1 MYMILLS
8 KSKDYIL
15 DPKTGQTTDEDTE
28 YHYKYTAVSS
38 NSVHS
43 THTTLIAL
51 LKSMGDV
58 VTSCCPKMLVC
69 SDLSR
74 TAGLLMAYVFVSGYN
89 EFHSIAFDLFP
100 FSQG

>member
-1 MYMILLS
+1 MNIRMYMILLS

-43 THTTLIAL
+43 THTTLIKAP
-51 LKSMGDV
+51 LKSDRATQINGWRGHV
-58 VTSCCPKMLVC
+58 V
-69 SDLSR
+69 LS
-74 TAGLLMAYVFVSGYN
+74 
-89 EFHSIAFDLFP
+89 
-100 FSQG
+100 